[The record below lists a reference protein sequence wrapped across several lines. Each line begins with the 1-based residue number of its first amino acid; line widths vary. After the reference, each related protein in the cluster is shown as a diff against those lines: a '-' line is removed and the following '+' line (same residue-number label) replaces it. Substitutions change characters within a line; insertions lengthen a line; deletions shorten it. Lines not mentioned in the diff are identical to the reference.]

1 MITKAELDK
10 MVEERAEYYATNEGA
25 TIEKIEAFTVD
36 KHLGNPQQY
45 EYVKRYNNDSFCSFK
60 SGASFVTGIL
70 QDEIDELKRSN
81 VNLFDTVCDFERGIE
96 CLQSDRTKLEN
107 QLSEANATIQSLK
120 DENGR
125 IREALGLFKKE
136 LTIGSDGTNLKCTCS
151 RENCHSLWL
160 SAGDIIYRVSY
171 VHSEKLKALTQ
182 KAEE

>member
-1 MITKAELDK
+1 MNPDLQ
-10 MVEERAEYYATNEGA
+10 N
-25 TIEKIEAFTVD
+25 KIELEALKEYPLGADSESKRD
-36 KHLGNPQQY
+36 KHIYLRCGF
-45 EYVKRYNNDSFCSFK
+45 RD
-60 SGASFVTGIL
+60 GAKFVTGIL

-125 IREALGLFKKE
+125 IREALGLFEKE
-136 LTIGSDGTNLKCTCS
+136 LKIGSDGTNLKCTCS

-160 SAGDIIYRVSY
+160 SAGDIASIENGSM
-171 VHSEKLKALTQ
+171 
-182 KAEE
+182 EEV

>member
-1 MITKAELDK
+1 MNPDLQ
-10 MVEERAEYYATNEGA
+10 N
-25 TIEKIEAFTVD
+25 KIELEALKEYPLGADSESKRD
-36 KHLGNPQQY
+36 KHIYLRCGF
-45 EYVKRYNNDSFCSFK
+45 RD
-60 SGASFVTGIL
+60 GAKFVTGIL

-125 IREALGLFKKE
+125 IREALGLFEKE
-136 LTIGSDGTNLKCTCS
+136 LKIGSDGTNLKCTCS

>member
-70 QDEIDELKRSN
+70 MPEIERLKDKNELAKFCDKQTKFINGLNDE
-81 VNLFDTVCDFERGIE
+81 F
-96 CLQSDRTKLEN
+96 
-107 QLSEANATIQSLK
+107 QSLK

-171 VHSEKLKALTQ
+171 AHTEKFKALTQ

>member
-1 MITKAELDK
+1 MNHDLQNKIDEAEASLASQMEYINGMKDD
-10 MVEERAEYYATNEGA
+10 RALSNYPSLPVHSYLWAFSEGA
-25 TIEKIEAFTVD
+25 KFGRND
-36 KHLGNPQQY
+36 KQ
-45 EYVKRYNNDSFCSFK
+45 
-60 SGASFVTGIL
+60 
-70 QDEIDELKRSN
+70 
-81 VNLFDTVCDFERGIE
+81 
-96 CLQSDRTKLEN
+96 
-107 QLSEANATIQSLK
+107 IQSLK

-171 VHSEKLKALTQ
+171 AHTEKFKALTQ